1 MGPAL
6 ARHHRDGSNVG
17 QGIEA
22 AGFWVG
28 AGIAVAGATGSVA
41 TAIAGAATLKIVLK
55 RKHGR
60 F

>member
-28 AGIAVAGATGSVA
+28 AGIAVAGASVA